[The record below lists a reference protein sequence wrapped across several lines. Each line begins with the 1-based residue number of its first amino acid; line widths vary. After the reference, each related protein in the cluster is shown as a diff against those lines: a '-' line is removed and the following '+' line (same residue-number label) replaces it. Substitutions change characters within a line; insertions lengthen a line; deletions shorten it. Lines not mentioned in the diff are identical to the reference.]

1 MKKSTK
7 LLSVLLA
14 FVMVISVFAATMAS
28 AAAPYK
34 PTYSDEVTEEDVEL
48 LLKDV
53 DTVLLAK
60 VLKGSVIESIY
71 KALPGLA
78 TYIGTDLSKVE
89 FYSDGIWGRKSS
101 YARDPETQQLV
112 TNYEFNLS
120 KPTTALNQERFAD
133 LEAYGDGN
141 RKDNIAAKDADKY
154 PKDMPGRFDKGSI
167 ILDQAEEV
175 NENGEV
181 TKEAV
186 EGTFTKFFKDHPI
199 EVNSLDDFK
208 NEINNI
214 VATVLMDR
222 LGLIGMLGSK
232 YTPEQFGGVIP
243 ASGGDPQALYDI
255 ITALDDVCA
264 GLGIEQT
271 HSAAEFVSWNNK
283 DDEVSL
289 FPTKIQ
295 AVDDQ
300 GKPTV
305 MDDYGRHV
313 MVDPPEDTIKVGT
326 EYIQNIVNAL
336 FKDGA
341 LAANVVGVIQ
351 SIVIPENGARLYKG
365 LAQIVSG
372 LEAAINS
379 PFGSAYLGKKDEAG
393 NYEEGSIAATLHNL
407 YTTFQSLPTLDTG
420 KDTQRFDIEGLIN
433 FVIAQ
438 VVDPSTLSLD
448 FVDRAEGNGK
458 APKKLLSGISTQ
470 SDVMPLASDAMISLK
485 FRHMDL
491 DRVAEAES
499 HADVVKIVYD
509 YLYDNLICYRE
520 TNDLL
525 TTAFTPIGS
534 QSLIERV
541 LKTDIPKEI
550 EDEILN
556 ALKTDREPLAAHLI
570 TLVAEMDEVHHHPN
584 LEFVKGTPAT
594 CTANGTVDYYHCP
607 DCGLNF
613 ATDDPYALDE
623 TALTSFVAPATGHQ
637 SLTKVEAKAATCTE
651 NGNVEYYRCDACGLA
666 FKSEEDAA
674 ANNAFDPTVKAAGH
688 QYGEWKEENGKQV
701 RTCSVCGATETKD
714 AAAQPDKTLPQ
725 IPVTGAAVTG
735 FSAISLLAA
744 AAFVTMAVRSKKDRD
759 E

>member
-89 FYSDGIWGRKSS
+89 FYSDGIWKRQSTM
-101 YARDPETQQLV
+101 YRDEQNQLQ
-112 TNYEFNLS
+112 TKYTFELS
-120 KPTTALNQERFAD
+120 KPTTELNAERFAD

-154 PKDMPGRFDKGSI
+154 PEDMPGRFDKGSI

-283 DDEVSL
+283 DDAVDL

-341 LAANVVGVIQ
+341 LATNVVGVIQ

-407 YTTFQSLPTLDTG
+407 YTTFQSIPTLEPDTD
-420 KDTQRFDIEGLIN
+420 KERLDIEGLVN
-433 FVIAQ
+433 FLIG
-438 VVDPSTLSLD
+438 TLLGDNSPLD
-448 FVDRAEGNGK
+448 ITFVDRAEGDGK
-458 APKKLLSGISTQ
+458 APKGLLGISTE
-470 SDVMPLASDAMISLK
+470 SEIMPMAAIVSLK
-485 FRHMDL
+485 FRHMQL
-491 DRVAEAES
+491 DRVANAES
-499 HADVVKIVYD
+499 MADVVKIVYD

-520 TNDLL
+520 TN
-525 TTAFTPIGS
+525 T
-534 QSLIERV
+534 LIKMAIQTGILENA
-541 LKTDIPKEI
+541 LNMQLP
-550 EDEILN
+550 EDVKNEILT
-556 ALKTDREPLAAHLI
+556 ALETDREPLADHLI
-570 TLVAEMDEVHHHPN
+570 GLVAEMDEVHHHRD
-584 LEFVKGTPAT
+584 LQAVAGKAAT
-594 CTANGTVDYYHCP
+594 CTANGTVAYYHCP
-607 DCGLNF
+607 DCGRNF
-613 ATDDPYALDE
+613 ATNDPYAANE
-623 TALTSFVAPATGHQ
+623 TALTSLVAPATGHQ
-637 SLTKVEAKAATCTE
+637 HVTKVEAKAATCTE
-651 NGNVEYYRCDACGLA
+651 DGNVEYYRCDACGLA
-666 FKSEEDAA
+666 FKTEADAA

-688 QYGEWKEENGKQV
+688 QYGEWKEVNGKQV
-701 RTCSVCGATETKD
+701 RTCTVCGATETKG
-714 AAAQPDKTLPQ
+714 AASQPDKNLPQ